1 MTALTYTY
9 HPSPIGDLLIAGVGD
24 VIHLISF
31 PAGRTVRK
39 PKPGW
44 VRNDDAFLEAR
55 RQLDQYFAGERMKFD
70 LPLSADGPPFD
81 KAVWNTMADIPYGE
95 TVSYGEIARRIGEP
109 VSASRSVGIACG
121 TNPLPIVVPCHRVI
135 GADGSLTGFGGGLE
149 TKEFLLS
156 LERRVRPLPG
166 QQLALFG

>member
-1 MTALTYTY
+1 MTLTYTY
-9 HPSPIGDLLIAGVGD
+9 HPSPIGDLLIAGLDD

-31 PAGRTVRK
+31 PTGRTVRK

-44 VRNDDAFLEAR
+44 ARDDCAFPEAR
-55 RQLDQYFAGERMKFD
+55 RQLGAYFAGALTEFD
-70 LPLSADGPPFD
+70 LSLAADGSPFD
-81 KAVWNTMADIPYGE
+81 KAVWAAMAEIPYGE

-109 VSASRSVGIACG
+109 VSSSRAVGIACG

-149 TKEFLLS
+149 TKEFLLG